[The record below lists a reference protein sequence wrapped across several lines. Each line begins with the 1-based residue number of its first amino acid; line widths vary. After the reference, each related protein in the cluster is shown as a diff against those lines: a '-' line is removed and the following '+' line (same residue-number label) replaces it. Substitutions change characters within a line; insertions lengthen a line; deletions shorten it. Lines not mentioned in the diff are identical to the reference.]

1 MVLRVLPRVAL
12 AGAAIAAA
20 GPALAHHAMDGETPT
35 TLAQG
40 LLSGLAHPVIGPDHL
55 AFVVGIGILSA
66 FMRRGWTLP
75 AIFLLAGAFGTALHL
90 GGIGVPGAEL
100 LVALSVLLAGLAAW
114 LHARTPLAIAAA
126 LCGFGGMVHGYV
138 QAESIVGA
146 EPSPLGAYLA
156 GLALVQLSIALG
168 LREATRRLVQIR
180 PVMATRLTLPASAA
194 VALVGIAALPLW
206 AG

>member
-20 GPALAHHAMDGETPT
+20 GPALAHHAMDSETPT

-100 LVALSVLLAGLAAW
+100 LVALSVLLAGLAIW
-114 LHARTPLAIAAA
+114 LHGRTPLAIAAA

-156 GLALVQLSIALG
+156 GLALVQLGIALG
-168 LREATRRLVQIR
+168 VREATRRLVQIR
-180 PVMATRLTLPASAA
+180 PVMATRLTMAASAA

>member
-20 GPALAHHAMDGETPT
+20 APALAHHAMDGETPT

-40 LLSGLAHPVIGPDHL
+40 FLSGLAHPVIGPDHL

-66 FMRRGWTLP
+66 FIRRGWTLP
-75 AIFLLAGAFGTALHL
+75 AIFLLAGALGTALHL

-100 LVALSVLLAGLAAW
+100 LVALSVLLAGLAIW
-114 LHARTPLAIAAA
+114 LHGRTPLAIAAA

-156 GLALVQLSIALG
+156 GLAIVQLGIALG
-168 LREATRRLVQIR
+168 VREATRRLVQIR
-180 PVMATRLTLPASAA
+180 PVMATRLTMAASAA

>member
-40 LLSGLAHPVIGPDHL
+40 FLSGLAHPVIGPDHL

-66 FMRRGWTLP
+66 FLRRGWALP

-100 LVALSVLLAGLAAW
+100 LVALSVLLAGIAVW
-114 LHARTPLAIAAA
+114 LNARTPLAIAAV
-126 LCGFGGMVHGYV
+126 LCGFGGLVHGYV
-138 QAESIVGA
+138 QAESIAGA

-156 GLALVQLSIALG
+156 GLALVQLGIALG
-168 LREATRRLVQIR
+168 AREATRRLVQLR
-180 PVMATRLTLPASAA
+180 PVMAPRLTMAASAT

-206 AG
+206 GG

>member
-12 AGAAIAAA
+12 VGAAIAAA
-20 GPALAHHAMDGETPT
+20 GPAFAHHAMDGETPT

-40 LLSGLAHPVIGPDHL
+40 FLSGLAHPVIGPDHL

-100 LVALSVLLAGLAAW
+100 LVALSVLLAGLAIW
-114 LHARTPLAIAAA
+114 LHGRTPLAIAAA

-156 GLALVQLSIALG
+156 GLALVQLGIALG
-168 LREATRRLVQIR
+168 VREATRRLVQIR
-180 PVMATRLTLPASAA
+180 PVMATRLTMAASAA